1 MSFAKECNSKRI
13 DNVTLFK
20 PKFTPNQGSNSNNG
34 NKRRR
39 RQIKLFHLIFMI
51 IYLYM
56 GYWCFQTCGG
66 EFFVLF
72 CFVLF
77 CFVLFCF
84 VFSIM

>member
-66 EFFVLF
+66 EFFLF
-72 CFVLF
+72 CFVLSF
-77 CFVLFCF
+77 QSCK
-84 VFSIM
+84 